1 MYSDY
6 SLILYWCI
14 YMYIYV
20 STDES
25 CSLLQVLMVELGSLH
40 GTSIRTLLFHPRRK
54 NVHITLNIIGYKC
67 WAIVGIPCYFLP
79 VVRIEPATPDDFTF
93 FFLALFSSHACCHCC
108 CCCCSSSFLS
118 SAFSLFFLFFL
129 FSLPFFVFIISFFSN
144 IILSLGHHSFC
155 TFLSLLLLL
164 MLLFLSLMLLLLLL
178 LLLLML
184 LLVWE
189 LIFIYLLRTF
199 PPSSGSFLC
208 CFFFHYVSAKF
219 PLAFFRWFYRD
230 LG

>member
-108 CCCCSSSFLS
+108 CCCSSSSSFLS

-164 MLLFLSLMLLLLLL
+164 LLLFLLLMLFLSLMLLLFLLL

-199 PPSSGSFLC
+199 PPSS
-208 CFFFHYVSAKF
+208 
-219 PLAFFRWFYRD
+219 W
-230 LG
+230 